1 MTQLTNSIVGSGALI
16 TVYVGVSNPYR
27 NILQGQN
34 RVVPQ
39 PLSVELQ
46 LDTGC
51 AMTMIDNSVAAALA
65 LPVRGQQTI
74 LTPSSGANGVNVPLY
89 DVSIVIPGGR
99 NQRLTLS
106 AWRVTT
112 ADFSAQG
119 IGGLLGR
126 DILERGRLFYSGP
139 DAECFLSF

>member
-1 MTQLTNSIVGSGALI
+1 
-16 TVYVGVSNPYR
+16 GVSNPYR
-27 NILQGQN
+27 NVLQGLN

-39 PLSVELQ
+39 PLSIELQ
-46 LDTGC
+46 VDTGC
-51 AMTMIDNSVAAALA
+51 AQTMIDSQVAAALA
-65 LPVRGQQTI
+65 LPVRGWQTI
-74 LTPSSGANGVNVPLY
+74 LTPSSGPNGVNVPRY
-89 DVSIVIPGGR
+89 DVSIVIPGNR

-119 IGGLLGR
+119 IAGLLGR
-126 DILERGRLFYSGP
+126 DILERGRLFYSGI